1 MSRLTWYWHRLRAMS
16 VREMALHA
24 GKKIRQRQDASRSF
38 DPAGINLSEARP
50 FFRLPKAEDAP
61 PALREA
67 LRQDVERIISGRW
80 LAFTHLELRVDDPPR
95 WHKDYLAGVD
105 LETNESAF
113 QLNHR

>member
-1 MSRLTWYWHRLRAMS
+1 MSRLSWYWHRLRAMS
-16 VREMALHA
+16 VSEMALHA
-24 GKKIRQRQDASRSF
+24 RKKVRQFTDGRRQFSGSHL
-38 DPAGINLSEARP
+38 NLAEARP

-67 LRQDVERIISGRW
+67 LRQDVERILSGRW

-95 WHKDYLAGVD
+95 WHKDYLVGVD

-113 QLNHR
+113 QL